1 MKGQKGSKKGPKM
14 MNGEKISMKST
25 KYRKKA
31 PAASGPAGGA
41 KNRLNI
47 VETTLVPPRL
57 AAPPEAQ
64 KIYSCF

>member
-1 MKGQKGSKKGPKM
+1 MKDNERPKKKQKGAENDEWGKKSAL
-14 MNGEKISMKST
+14 NALNIE
-25 KYRKKA
+25 
-31 PAASGPAGGA
+31 

-47 VETTLVPPRL
+47 VETTLVPPRQ